1 MSVLFIKMQTIT
13 RNSNNVLYF
22 TLTERVTLDTPFFL
36 VRVEGR
42 SSSIVKRFI
51 LPSDQSSYT
60 ERYNKFTIT
69 ETSGSEILTSGTI
82 TLTPGDYDY
91 RIYEQSSNTNLN
103 ELQSTVTTPIEY
115 GLLRVTGTDNTYNAP
130 LDEKEYKYPT

>member
-1 MSVLFIKMQTIT
+1 MQTIT
-13 RNSNNVLYF
+13 KNTNNTLYF
-22 TLTERVTLDTPFFL
+22 TLTEKVTLTTPFFL

-60 ERYNKFTIT
+60 DRYNKFTIT
-69 ETSGSEILTSGTI
+69 ESTTEILTSGTI
-82 TLTPGDYDY
+82 TLTSGDYDY
-91 RIYEQSSNTNLN
+91 RVYEQSSSTNLD
-103 ELQSTVTTPIEY
+103 ELEATVKTPIEY
-115 GLLRVTGTDNTYNAP
+115 GLLKVLGTDNTYNAP